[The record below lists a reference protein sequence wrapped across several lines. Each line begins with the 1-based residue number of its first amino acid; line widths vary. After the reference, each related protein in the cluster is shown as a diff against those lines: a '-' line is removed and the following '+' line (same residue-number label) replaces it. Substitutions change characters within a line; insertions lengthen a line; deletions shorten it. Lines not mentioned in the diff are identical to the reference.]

1 MASTPLPIIRRLKEL
16 GSTHSVAVRTRS
28 YRAALGVALFIVL
41 LSLGFVFLYPVLYMI
56 STSLMTPADLVAPDV
71 LYIPTA
77 IRLDNYRI
85 AILGLS
91 FLKAAGIS
99 AVIALLGAAGHLV
112 SCSLVGYGFARYKLK
127 VQRVLFPLVIFTLIV
142 PPQTYLVP
150 LYIQFS
156 RYGWINSI
164 LPFVVPAFV
173 AQGLKGA
180 LFVIVF
186 RQFFSQLPWELDDS
200 ARIDGA
206 GGFRIFTRI
215 MLPLSRSAM
224 LVVFLFSF
232 VWHWN
237 DHYLPGIFLRLES
250 TTLAVRL
257 KSFWIVVRGAN
268 AAILEAASNYQQEL
282 MQAHSEG
289 VGMAASF
296 LVIVVPLVVYIFLQR
311 YFTESIERTGLV
323 E

>member
-1 MASTPLPIIRRLKEL
+1 MRGRIAGAWRRL
-16 GSTHSVAVRTRS
+16 AQWRDTRS
-28 YRAALGVALFIVL
+28 MVIRHRSYKAFLGVALYLVL
-41 LSLGFVFLYPVLYMI
+41 LSLGFVFLYPVIYMV

-77 IRLDNYRI
+77 FRLDNYQI
-85 AILGLS
+85 AWLGLS
-91 FLKAAGIS
+91 FVKSAGTSAAIS
-99 AVIALLGAAGHLV
+99 LLGALGHLL
-112 SCSLVGYGFARYKLK
+112 SCSLIGYGFARYKLK
-127 VQRVLFPLVIFTLIV
+127 AHKLLFPLVVFTLIV
-142 PPQTYLVP
+142 PPQTLLVP

-156 RYGWINSI
+156 RYGWMNTI

-173 AQGLKGA
+173 GQGLKGA

-186 RQFFSQLPWELDDS
+186 RQFFTQLPWELDDS

-206 GGFRIFTRI
+206 GGWRIFTKI

-224 LVVFLFSF
+224 LVVFLFSM

-257 KSFWIVVRGAN
+257 KSFWSVVR
-268 AAILEAASNYQQEL
+268 AAHAAVLQTTSSYQQEL

-296 LVIVVPLVVYIFLQR
+296 LVIVAPLVVYLFLQR
-311 YFTESIERTGLV
+311 YFTESVERTGLV